1 MLSFTNDDG
10 CLAINYVKLPY
21 LYKYG
26 KLSYHIHYNS
36 VSKVAE
42 LMFLMYICL
51 NLCMMWINRIYESD
65 TDLLKKGKVNLL
77 YGPRRVGKTALIE
90 KLLEKIPGKIFIG
103 NGDDIQLRAILNSE
117 DKTKILT
124 AFHDYDYIFIDE
136 AQRISKIGWGL
147 KILIDNLPGLAVI
160 ASGSSSFQLS
170 SQVGAPLTGRSMTNM
185 LYPVSVI
192 ELKTQFGGMHIFQNL
207 ENYLVFGMYPDVLC
221 FGNNNDK
228 ITYLHEL
235 RNSYLL
241 KDILEMENIRNA
253 DKLYDLLR
261 LLSYQIGNEVS
272 LSELGNSLEL
282 SKQTVSRYIDLF
294 EKAFIIKKI
303 GGYSSNLRKEV
314 TKTSRY
320 YFYDNGIR
328 NAIINNFNLIEQ
340 RNDIGMLWENFMV
353 MERIK
358 KQHYY
363 KIYSNNYFWRTY
375 DKKEVDFVEERN
387 GKLYGYEFKWKVG
400 KTKIQKEWLNTY
412 SNASFEVINKDN
424 FLGWLE

>member
-1 MLSFTNDDG
+1 
-10 CLAINYVKLPY
+10 
-21 LYKYG
+21 
-26 KLSYHIHYNS
+26 
-36 VSKVAE
+36 
-42 LMFLMYICL
+42 
-51 NLCMMWINRIYESD
+51 MWINRIYESD
-65 TDLLKKGKVNLL
+65 ADLLKKGKVNLL

-103 NGDDIQLRAILNSE
+103 NGDDIQLRAVLNSE
-117 DKTKILT
+117 DKTRILT

-147 KILIDNLPGLAVI
+147 KILVDNLPDSAVI

-221 FGNNNDK
+221 SGNNNDK

-294 EKAFIIKKI
+294 EKAFVIKKI
-303 GGYSSNLRKEV
+303 GGYSNNLRKEV

-387 GKLYGYEFKWKVG
+387 GKLYGYEFKWKAG

-424 FLGWLE
+424 FLEWLE

>member
-1 MLSFTNDDG
+1 
-10 CLAINYVKLPY
+10 
-21 LYKYG
+21 
-26 KLSYHIHYNS
+26 
-36 VSKVAE
+36 
-42 LMFLMYICL
+42 
-51 NLCMMWINRIYESD
+51 MWINRIYESD
-65 TDLLKKGKVNLL
+65 ADLLKKGKVNLL

-117 DKTKILT
+117 DKTRILT

-147 KILIDNLPGLAVI
+147 KILIDNLPGSAVI

-207 ENYLVFGMYPDVLC
+207 ENYLIFGMYPDVLC
-221 FGNNNDK
+221 SGNNNDK

-387 GKLYGYEFKWKVG
+387 GKLYGYEFKWKAG